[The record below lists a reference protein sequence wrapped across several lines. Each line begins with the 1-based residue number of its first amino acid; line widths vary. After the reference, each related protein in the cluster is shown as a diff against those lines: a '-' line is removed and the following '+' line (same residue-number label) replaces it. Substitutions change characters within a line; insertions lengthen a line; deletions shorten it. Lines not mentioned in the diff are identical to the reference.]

1 MKTDVYG
8 LDALL
13 LLSRT
18 HVIPEIQLDFVADDR
33 LDSIEGVT
41 FEERPSRSN
50 SDSTFFLRAR

>member
-18 HVIPEIQLDFVADDR
+18 HVIPEIQLDFDDR
-33 LDSIEGVT
+33 VSTPPRAL
-41 FEERPSRSN
+41 RSRSAPPESN